1 MSSLDGMG
9 PQEFFASSE
18 GTAIGRDAA
27 NLDSIYHVDLDDTAV
42 PPTENTPLKDTS
54 RMDDGEEYEA
64 DNEDYEDHTRDPNKP
79 LPKDIKFYGA
89 KDFSNKIKEEL
100 GMTSEIKI
108 CPVKDK
114 IYC

>member
-27 NLDSIYHVDLDDTAV
+27 NLDSIYHVDLDDTAA
-42 PPTENTPLKDTS
+42 PPTENTSSKDIS
-54 RMDDGEEYEA
+54 RMDDGEQYEA
-64 DNEDYEDHTRDPNKP
+64 DDEDYEDHTRDPNQP

-89 KDFSNKIKEEL
+89 KNFSKKIKEEL
-100 GMTSEIKI
+100 GMSTCVIIKTM
-108 CPVKDK
+108 
-114 IYC
+114 IYY